1 MEFQP
6 QRTQFSYKISQMK
19 KMVWLNILKNHI
31 KFEIILKAMIY

>member
-1 MEFQP
+1 
-6 QRTQFSYKISQMK
+6 MK